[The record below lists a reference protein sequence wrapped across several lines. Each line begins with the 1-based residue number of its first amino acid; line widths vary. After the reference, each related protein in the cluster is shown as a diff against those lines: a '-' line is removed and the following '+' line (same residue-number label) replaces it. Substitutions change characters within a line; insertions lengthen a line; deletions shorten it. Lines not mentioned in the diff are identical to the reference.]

1 MQSSPYR
8 PARGATNATATPRG
22 PVAALTAAVA
32 LGIAIFFSL
41 YSLLPVIRP
50 DAPELSSLFL
60 GTMMAFVMGVQVFAP
75 VLVRKFTLRVVLG
88 ASVSLLGAGALATA
102 LSSELLGLLVG
113 AVAGGAG
120 FGILVVAGAQ
130 GVALLVPPES
140 LGRALGLYGLITMAA
155 AAVGAPAGVQ
165 LAVAFSPTAFG
176 ICALIVGVVGASL
189 AFGVPIGIERK
200 PEPVPATDADARD
213 RVEGCERVI
222 SAPVH
227 AVTPGVPWAVLVFL
241 LLGVVM
247 LSHGLTSLPALA
259 AASVNPALL
268 LFGVQAAN
276 AVGRW
281 LGGELDGRIP
291 ASTTALTG
299 AIAVVV
305 GGTTGVLLAG
315 TIPALSAAVL
325 VGAGAGIIQTVTLHT
340 TMQRMDA
347 GRASVVWNLAVDG
360 GLWAGGVLWG
370 LALAYGLV
378 PVSVLSLSALVVAT
392 GALVAWAI
400 RRRTV

>member
-1 MQSSPYR
+1 MQQRHSTSR
-8 PARGATNATATPRG
+8 AARAGATARG
-22 PVAALTAAVA
+22 PVAALTATVA

-41 YSLLPVIRP
+41 YSFLPVTRP
-50 DAPELSSLFL
+50 GSPELSSLFL

-102 LSSELLGLLVG
+102 LSSELFALLAG

-120 FGILVVAGAQ
+120 FGILVVTGAQ

-176 ICALIVGVVGASL
+176 ICALIAGVVGASL
-189 AFGVPIGIERK
+189 AFGVPIGVERK
-200 PEPVPATDADARD
+200 PEPVPATAADARE
-213 RVEGCERVI
+213 RVEGCERLI
-222 SAPVH
+222 SGRLH
-227 AVTPGVPWAVLVFL
+227 AVTAGVPWAVLVFL

-291 ASTTALTG
+291 ASATTLIG
-299 AIAVVV
+299 AIAVVA
-305 GGTTGVLLAG
+305 GGTIGVLLAG

-378 PVSVLSLSALVVAT
+378 PVSVLLLGALVIVA
-392 GALVAWAI
+392 GALVAWAT
-400 RRRTV
+400 RGRTV

>member
-1 MQSSPYR
+1 MQQRHSTSR
-8 PARGATNATATPRG
+8 AMRAGATTRG
-22 PVAALTAAVA
+22 PVAALTATVA

-41 YSLLPVIRP
+41 YSFLPVTRP
-50 DAPELSSLFL
+50 ESPELSSLFL